1 METFHINPKILPPES
16 VIGEVVNSIFAGSR
30 LDGGKIVKQSHYD
43 QGPVSVFKK
52 VGEYLLGCERM
63 RKQNVLMMLEEV
75 ETGNLREEVFWS
87 VVEDLM
93 LIKASHNLKTSKCSL
108 KKSTSKSKF
117 QSSSDLVPTNNHNI
131 IKPISA
137 KDQPKKQSK

>member
-1 METFHINPKILPPES
+1 
-16 VIGEVVNSIFAGSR
+16 
-30 LDGGKIVKQSHYD
+30 
-43 QGPVSVFKK
+43 
-52 VGEYLLGCERM
+52 M

-108 KKSTSKSKF
+108 RKSTSKSKLL
-117 QSSSDLVPTNNHNI
+117 SGTDPTNHNI
-131 IKPISA
+131 IKPLNS